1 MHDGY
6 KNRYSFEKDGRK
18 VTLSPLKTKQV
29 FEDQMKLRDSHGNKE
44 KEKKKSIRK
53 KKRKK

>member
-18 VTLSPLKTKQV
+18 VTLSPLKPKQV
-29 FEDQMKLRDSHGNKE
+29 FEDQMKLRHSHGNKE
-44 KEKKKSIRK
+44 KEKKT
-53 KKRKK
+53 